1 MLSVQSPSPAMTSN
15 EKAPRHRPANLM
27 PPSPRPLSTP
37 GLPMHSPRLM
47 TPTSSM
53 RPTSELLGS
62 ANKLPTR
69 DVEALDQW
77 FANFQIYE
85 ATLEE
90 MAAASTEPKFKE
102 ELSTIEHWFKILS
115 EPERTATLYT
125 LLQQSSQMQIRFLI
139 AVLQQMIKSDAN
151 PPPTASID
159 GQIKGKAT
167 RNARP
172 PSLNLPDPST
182 SLPSAVESAS
192 LRSAEPSAN
201 APKSVAQELLVSA
214 PADESW
220 ASMVKTPSTPMFGA
234 AKSQKQEQPTNQFNG
249 GFTNPAMG
257 LQGIPGNP
265 FNNLG
270 MIGAMGLSPEAQML
284 AVQMM
289 MGGYVQPGQMQMPHP
304 QPHRQPTG
312 SNTNNNRQSR
322 QPGNNW
328 RAPASARFPTSA
340 LKSGGLKSSGLKS
353 SGLKSSGLKSSGLKS
368 ANSTG
373 SAATPREEDFDPE
386 MLKDIPAWLK
396 TFRLH
401 KYTSCFEGLTWQ
413 EMVSLDDAAL
423 EAKGVVTLGARR
435 RLLRTF
441 EMVRIKMGL
450 QSAPAADAS
459 TPSATDAATPTA
471 PKTAVDPPSSS
482 SPSPTVPPLS
492 ATV

>member
-1 MLSVQSPSPAMTSN
+1 M
-15 EKAPRHRPANLM
+15 
-27 PPSPRPLSTP
+27 
-37 GLPMHSPRLM
+37 
-47 TPTSSM
+47 
-53 RPTSELLGS
+53 
-62 ANKLPTR
+62 
-69 DVEALDQW
+69 
-77 FANFQIYE
+77 
-85 ATLEE
+85 
-90 MAAASTEPKFKE
+90 
-102 ELSTIEHWFKILS
+102 
-115 EPERTATLYT
+115 
-125 LLQQSSQMQIRFLI
+125 
-139 AVLQQMIKSDAN
+139 
-151 PPPTASID
+151 
-159 GQIKGKAT
+159 KGKAT

-182 SLPSAVESAS
+182 SLPSALESAS

-201 APKSVAQELLVSA
+201 VSKSVAQELLVSA

-234 AKSQKQEQPTNQFNG
+234 AKSQKQEQPANQFNG

-289 MGGYVQPGQMQMPHP
+289 MGGYVQPGQMQMPQPH
-304 QPHRQPTG
+304 PHRQPAG
-312 SNTNNNRQSR
+312 SNNNNRQSR
-322 QPGNNW
+322 QPANNW

-340 LKSGGLKSSGLKS
+340 LKSGGLKSSGLKT

-368 ANSTG
+368 ATSTG

-459 TPSATDAATPTA
+459 TPSATDAVTPTA

-482 SPSPTVPPLS
+482 SPLTTAPPLS